1 MHRWKRE
8 SAWFDM
14 KDEMRE
20 LIGDLWQNHR
30 CKMVGLLLGLVIGM
44 AILLFGFWN
53 TVFVLLCGL
62 LGLFIGIKLDK
73 GEDFLAHMDRFFP
86 DRFQRW

>member
-1 MHRWKRE
+1 M
-8 SAWFDM
+8 DM
-14 KDEMRE
+14 KDEMKQ
-20 LIGDLWQNHR
+20 LIGTLWQNHR
-30 CKMVGLLLGLVIGM
+30 CKMVGLLLGLAIGS
-44 AILLFGFWN
+44 AILLFGFWR

-73 GEDFLAHMDRFFP
+73 GEDFLARMNRICP

>member
-1 MHRWKRE
+1 
-8 SAWFDM
+8 
-14 KDEMRE
+14 
-20 LIGDLWQNHR
+20 
-30 CKMVGLLLGLVIGM
+30 GLVIGIS
-44 AILLFGFWN
+44 ILLFGFWN